1 MTPLREAGER
11 IDEDVIAP
19 LLDFYAAG
27 GLDGL
32 LMLGTAGE
40 GILLAAGAL
49 RIVVHCGAQT
59 TAETRALAAHA
70 AEAGAARV
78 AVIAP
83 PYFAFDADELLEH
96 FAAAVANAR
105 AAAALRVRVRV
116 REYWAAC
123 GGHLRGPPAPN
134 MRSSSASRL
143 PWCPCRPRCL

>member
-1 MTPLREAGER
+1 VTPLREAGER

-105 AAAALRVRVRV
+105 AAAALRY
-116 REYWAAC
+116 EYVNT
-123 GGHLRGPPAPN
+123 GPPAWPTCAEHAVVECVPA
-134 MRSSSASRL
+134 SSV
-143 PWCPCRPRCL
+143 PV